1 MPYASGYVDSAT
13 ENFANPL
20 LSLKASRADP
30 ATENLSGSARVHVD
44 FTTGNRC
51 KSTTESK
58 ASRAVVLLLI
68 KSPGNGQLV
77 I

>member
-1 MPYASGYVDSAT
+1 MLNSKKHYASGCVDSAT

-20 LSLKASRADP
+20 L
-30 ATENLSGSARVHVD
+30 NL
-44 FTTGNRC
+44 
-51 KSTTESK
+51 K

-68 KSPGNGQLV
+68 KRAGNGQFV